1 MKYHIVLGNPFDLE
15 GINQDAQAGK
25 RPRHVMWGL
34 SQQLGAAVHQPGGNP
49 VSLLD
54 KVLAKITSRPEHW
67 ALVRSLSSELTS
79 EDLVFCTGED
89 VGLPLGILCGFKG
102 ERPKLV
108 VTVMAPE
115 RPRVRAAL
123 KLFSLANSID
133 LFMTN
138 TRLKADFLRKYLN
151 LSDERVY
158 VLSEQTDTKFFTPGS
173 ASPDKSRPMIASAGR
188 EQRDYQTLA
197 EATRDLDVDVKVCA
211 LAPNP
216 TAKTRVPQV
225 IPNNMSFHPY
235 DWPEF
240 AQLYRDADVVVV
252 SLLYSTYSPGL
263 TSLMEAMAS
272 RRPVVITRTP
282 GLAEELI
289 KKGVVIGVNPGDP
302 NDMQQGILKLL
313 NNPQEAQAQAQR
325 GYELLQK
332 EHTSEQHIEN
342 LISEFQKLTSSSF
355 N

>member
-1 MKYHIVLGNPFDLE
+1 MKYHIVLSNPFDLE
-15 GINQDAQAGK
+15 SINRDAQAGK
-25 RPRHVMWGL
+25 RPRHLMWEL
-34 SQQLGAAVHQPGGNP
+34 SQKLGATVHQPQGNP
-49 VSLLD
+49 ISFLD
-54 KVLAKITSRPEHW
+54 KVLAQIISRPEHW
-67 ALVRSLSSELTS
+67 ALARVLSSQLAS
-79 EDLVFCTGED
+79 EDFVYCMGED
-89 VGLPLGILCGFKG
+89 VGLPLAILWSRKR

-115 RPRVRAAL
+115 RLRVRTTL
-123 KLFSLANSID
+123 KLFSLGNSID

-138 TRLKADFLRKYLN
+138 TRLKADFLRQYLN

-158 VLSEQTDTKFFTPGS
+158 VLSEQTDTKFFTPG
-173 ASPDKSRPMIASAGR
+173 AATPDKTRSIIASAGR

-216 TAKTRVPQV
+216 TAQTRVPEV
-225 IPNNMSFHPY
+225 TPDNMSFYPY

-240 AQLYRDADVVVV
+240 AQLYRDADVVVI

-289 KKGVVIGVNPGDP
+289 NQGIVIGVNPGDATE
-302 NDMQQGILKLL
+302 MRQAILKLL
-313 NNPQEAQAQAQR
+313 NNPQEAEAQAQR
-325 GYELLQK
+325 GYELLLQK
-332 EHTSEQHIEN
+332 HTGEQYIEN
-342 LISEFQKLTSSSF
+342 LVSEFQKLTSS
-355 N
+355 